1 MNVQQLNE
9 ADSMGDL
16 GMQNTELMNQYAA
29 YLEMARLTGQV
40 DPRTMAEKGRELG
53 QSFTNLVV
61 ESTALASLTK
71 LSRNEALA
79 TQLAALS
86 DVRLAAGTSTL
97 RDMGLDNQA
106 ETIENLQKQLSLIA
120 AGSEGP
126 GRQVFENIAE
136 AMNSATLQYSN
147 NIENFDI
154 LPTLD
159 STTVATLQTVAPG
172 LIDTINTKVREGT
185 LTGDGVQSFLLNELQ
200 NVDTTRFLTTAADG
214 PGAEILG
221 FQGTILR
228 IKKDFAAVIGKGEE
242 EMKKLNETTK
252 TKLEAAGTTVE
263 AMNDAAKIFLT
274 AQEAI
279 TLNINTLSVGVEAV
293 SEWFEKNTSLVKN
306 QATKFFNG
314 EVETEYSSEN
324 KPDEKP
330 VVISDNI
337 VSENDPYFGY
347 HNMGKAMAEHYS
359 NQSNSTSNNA
369 VVSPVIPDTTVQ
381 NRTTDNLNNQLTSY
395 KDHVNILSKNLTE
408 AKKKDI
414 ELYQKQIDLIQAEL
428 DAREKKENQELRE
441 KLKHFSQ

>member
-1 MNVQQLNE
+1 M
-9 ADSMGDL
+9 
-16 GMQNTELMNQYAA
+16 
-29 YLEMARLTGQV
+29 
-40 DPRTMAEKGRELG
+40 
-53 QSFTNLVV
+53 
-61 ESTALASLTK
+61 
-71 LSRNEALA
+71 
-79 TQLAALS
+79 
-86 DVRLAAGTSTL
+86 
-97 RDMGLDNQA
+97 
-106 ETIENLQKQLSLIA
+106 
-120 AGSEGP
+120 
-126 GRQVFENIAE
+126 
-136 AMNSATLQYSN
+136 
-147 NIENFDI
+147 
-154 LPTLD
+154 
-159 STTVATLQTVAPG
+159 
-172 LIDTINTKVREGT
+172 
-185 LTGDGVQSFLLNELQ
+185 
-200 NVDTTRFLTTAADG
+200 
-214 PGAEILG
+214 
-221 FQGTILR
+221 R

-381 NRTTDNLNNQLTSY
+381 NRTTDNLNNQLTLY